1 MEKPPVERGAAR
13 WAALHGACAASFPD
27 ESIFANR
34 REMIVGVRLKATPK
48 VESSSSI
55 DGAVGSRR
63 LRAGAGVD
71 RNAASPGFDGA
82 SDAFARAH
90 GALLRGKD
98 LQFEPTAAPKPP
110 NVPDW
115 LLAIGKVLADVAP
128 FLAYVFWGCLILG
141 AALILYFLLREL
153 ITTRWPSLKPNRGPV
168 LDDEVWR
175 PSAAKARTLLEDA
188 DRLAAAGRFAEAVH
202 LILFRSIE
210 DIEGKRPDLIKP
222 ALTSR
227 DIAQLDGVPERVRRT
242 FSEIARVVERSFFGG
257 RSVGAEEFAVCR
269 KAYEGFAF
277 AEAWR

>member
-1 MEKPPVERGAAR
+1 M
-13 WAALHGACAASFPD
+13 
-27 ESIFANR
+27 
-34 REMIVGVRLKATPK
+34 T
-48 VESSSSI
+48 
-55 DGAVGSRR
+55 
-63 LRAGAGVD
+63 AGAGVD

-98 LQFEPTAAPKPP
+98 LQFEATAAPKPP

-115 LLAIGKVLADVAP
+115 LVAIGKVLRALAP
-128 FLAYVFWGCLILG
+128 YLTYVFWGVLILG
-141 AALILYFLLREL
+141 AAIILYFVAREL
-153 ITTRWPSLKPNRGPV
+153 IVARWPALKPNKGPV
-168 LDDEVWR
+168 LADETWR
-175 PSAAKARTLLEDA
+175 PTAAKARTLLEDA

-257 RSVGAEEFAVCR
+257 RAVGADEFAACR

>member
-1 MEKPPVERGAAR
+1 M
-13 WAALHGACAASFPD
+13 
-27 ESIFANR
+27 
-34 REMIVGVRLKATPK
+34 T
-48 VESSSSI
+48 
-55 DGAVGSRR
+55 
-63 LRAGAGVD
+63 AGAGVD

-82 SDAFARAH
+82 SDAFARVH

-110 NVPDW
+110 DLPNW
-115 LLAIGKVLADVAP
+115 LLAIGKVLGSAAP
-128 FLAYVFWGCLILG
+128 YLTYVFWGVLILG
-141 AALILYFLLREL
+141 VGIILYFVVREL
-153 ITTRWPSLKPNRGPV
+153 ILTRWPSLKPNKGPV
-168 LDDEVWR
+168 LSDETWR

-188 DRLAAAGRFAEAVH
+188 DKLAAAGRFAEAVH

-257 RSVGAEEFAVCR
+257 RSVGADEFAACR

-277 AEAWR
+277 AEVWR

>member
-1 MEKPPVERGAAR
+1 VYCS
-13 WAALHGACAASFPD
+13 L
-27 ESIFANR
+27 
-34 REMIVGVRLKATPK
+34 RLRLLATPK
-48 VESSSSI
+48 VESFSGI
-55 DGAVGSRR
+55 FGVVGSGR
-63 LRAGAGVD
+63 LRAGSGVD
-71 RNAASPGFDGA
+71 RNTASPGFDGA

-98 LQFEPTAAPKPP
+98 LQFEPSAAPKPP
-110 NVPDW
+110 NLPDW
-115 LLAIGKVLADVAP
+115 LLAIGKALGAAAP
-128 FLAYVFWGCLILG
+128 YLAYVFWGCLILG
-141 AALILYFLLREL
+141 AAVILYFVAREL
-153 ITTRWPSLKPNRGPV
+153 IATRWPSFKPNKGPV
-168 LDDEVWR
+168 LGDEVWR

-188 DRLAAAGRFAEAVH
+188 DKLAAAGRFAEAVH

-227 DIAQLDGVPERVRRT
+227 DIAQLEGVPERVRRT

-257 RSVGAEEFAVCR
+257 RLVGADEFAACR

>member
-1 MEKPPVERGAAR
+1 M
-13 WAALHGACAASFPD
+13 
-27 ESIFANR
+27 
-34 REMIVGVRLKATPK
+34 T
-48 VESSSSI
+48 
-55 DGAVGSRR
+55 
-63 LRAGAGVD
+63 AGAGVD

-90 GALLRGKD
+90 AALRSAKD
-98 LQFEPTAAPKPP
+98 LQFEPSVAPKAPD
-110 NVPDW
+110 VPGW
-115 LLAIGKVLADVAP
+115 LLAIGKLLGAAAP
-128 FLAYVFWGCLILG
+128 FLTYVFWGGLILG
-141 AALILYFLLREL
+141 AAIILYFVCREL
-153 ITTRWPSLKPNRGPV
+153 IATRWPSFKANKGPV
-168 LDDEVWR
+168 LGDEVWR

-210 DIEGKRPDLIKP
+210 DIETKRPDLIRP

-257 RSVGAEEFAVCR
+257 RSVGAEEFSACR

-277 AEAWR
+277 TEAWR